1 MRIPVNLVNQ
11 YLKNKLTTNEIVS
24 SLEKTEIEVEEIID
38 SIKLDKNI
46 ITAKIIE
53 VDKHP
58 NADRLKIVRIEINNN
73 KTKKIVC
80 GAPNV
85 ESGQIVAYAKPGA
98 ILPNGQKISSAI
110 IRDIK
115 SDGMLCSARELSIG
129 EDHDGIVVL
138 DPDLPLS
145 ISLCDIVDSQDII
158 DIKTPANRFDML
170 SIVGVAREISAN
182 SKNNQLIE
190 PKNTEIEFSKK
201 DLTKIEDKQICKH
214 FISARIKINKK
225 VESPQWL
232 VDNLIAA
239 GMRPINVM
247 VDITNF
253 VMLETGQPSH
263 AYDANKI
270 KSNLGVRYAKNNEEL
285 TTLDGVTRKLCKDD
299 LIIVDS
305 SQAIGLAGVMGG
317 KDTETDINT
326 TEIFLE
332 IANFDKTVVRKNA
345 QRHGIRTEA
354 STRYEKGLPL
364 PLQVYAANRLVYL
377 FKKIC
382 AAEVVDSINEQ
393 LYDWPWIQHVG
404 LRVRKAEKF
413 LGMKLD
419 EKQIVQGLQKR
430 GFEAEHFSIVK
441 EARKHLGKP
450 YKWGANFKQD
460 GTDAFDCGYF
470 VDYIYSLIG
479 KMVGHQCLELFE
491 SGTAVGVENLKPGD
505 AVFRDGPWEKLSRK
519 ERKGLSHVAIYV
531 GNGKIIHAADT
542 YRDKNG
548 KWKKFPKN
556 KQMVIEEKVEV
567 ITKDPD
573 FRGAR
578 RYVDNFNHIIAVTAP
593 WWREDVRIE
602 QDLYEEC
609 AKIVGYENM
618 PTTLPSLPPM
628 QTSMHQNILNLKRLR
643 QLLVDRG
650 LFEVMS
656 YSFVSKKH
664 LQSDNQEEGKH
675 LKVVNPLSLEQEYLR
690 STLLSSHLQIIQN
703 NKNYSQK
710 KYGFFEISKVYEKDS
725 SKVGKSEKWQLGITI
740 VGSEGEKKIKSLI
753 DVISARYRID
763 LRFDLLQSNRY
774 EKGISA
780 NIVLKNTVIGN
791 FGQLSN
797 KLLKTHYKILT
808 DVSYCELNLDD
819 IELDEKEFK
828 VKKIPNYQLIYRDV
842 TLEID
847 NKIWWQEILDTI
859 KLDKVLKKIEFIG
872 EFKNDHLIQENKKR
886 ISFRLVLDLGAQPS
900 SSDITSNLD
909 NITDTLIKHPKL
921 NKPTII

>member
-1 MRIPVNLVNQ
+1 MKIPVNLVNQ
-11 YLKNKLTTNEIVS
+11 YLKNKLTTKEIVS
-24 SLEKTEIEVEEIID
+24 SLEKTEIEVEDID
-38 SIKLDKNI
+38 DAIALDKKI

-53 VDKHP
+53 VSSHP
-58 NADRLKIVRIEINNN
+58 NADRLKVVKIETGDGRPR
-73 KTKKIVC
+73 KVVC

-85 ESGQIVAYAKPGA
+85 KLDQLVAYAKPGS
-98 ILPNGQKISSAI
+98 ILPRGQKINSAVL
-110 IRDIK
+110 RDVK
-115 SDGMLCSARELSIG
+115 SDGMLCSARELSISD
-129 EDHDGIVVL
+129 DHEGIIVL
-138 DPDLPLS
+138 DPDLPLG
-145 ISLCDIVDSQDII
+145 ISLCDIVDSQDIV

-170 SIVGVAREISAN
+170 SIIGVAREISAN

-190 PKNTEIEFSKK
+190 PKNIKTEFSKK
-201 DLTKIEDKQICKH
+201 DLTKIENKQICKH
-214 FISARIKINKK
+214 FISVRIKINKK

-263 AYDANKI
+263 AYDANKL

-285 TTLDGVTRKLCKDD
+285 ITLDGVTRKLSKDD

-305 SQAIGLAGVMGG
+305 NKPIGLAGVMGG
-317 KDTETDINT
+317 KDTETDNNT
-326 TEIFLE
+326 TNIFLE

-364 PLQVYAANRLVYL
+364 PLQVYATNRLIYL

-382 AAEVVDSINEQ
+382 AAEVVDSVNEQ
-393 LYDWPWIQHVG
+393 LYDWPWIQHIG
-404 LRVRKAEKF
+404 LRIRKAEKF

-419 EKQIVQGLQKR
+419 EKQLIQGLQKR

-450 YKWGANFKQD
+450 YLLGATFRLN
-460 GTDAFDCGYF
+460 GTDCFDCSYLT
-470 VDYIYSLIG
+470 DYIYSLIG
-479 KMVGHQCLELFE
+479 LRIGHTAKEQFDNGYGLEVNVQELKAGDLIFLQRPFDDKNLEKERDGIRHVGIYIGKSEVIEASYDEGRVVKTKLKEFLE
-491 SGTAVGVENLKPGD
+491 SG
-505 AVFRDGPWEKLSRK
+505 
-519 ERKGLSHVAIYV
+519 
-531 GNGKIIHAADT
+531 
-542 YRDKNG
+542 
-548 KWKKFPKN
+548 
-556 KQMVIEEKVEV
+556 KV
-567 ITKDPD
+567 
-573 FRGAR
+573 RGIR
-578 RYVDNFNHIIAVTAP
+578 RYANNFNHTIAVTAP

-602 QDLYEEC
+602 QDLFEEC

-628 QTSMHQNILNLKRLR
+628 HTNMHQNIVNLKKLR

-664 LQSDNQEEGKH
+664 LQSDNQEEDKH
-675 LKVVNPLSLEQEYLR
+675 LKVVNPLSSEQEYLR
-690 STLLSSHLQIIQN
+690 STLLSSHLQIIKN
-703 NKNYSQK
+703 NKNYHQK

-740 VGSEGEKKIKSLI
+740 VGNEGEKKIKSLI
-753 DVISARYRID
+753 DVINAKYKLN
-763 LRFDLLQSNRY
+763 LRFDPLPSNRY

-780 NIVLKNTVIGN
+780 NIVLNDIVNGN
-791 FGQLSN
+791 FGRLSS
-797 KLLKTHYKILT
+797 KISKAHYKIPG
-808 DVSYCELNLDD
+808 DVSYCEMNLDEID
-819 IELDEKEFK
+819 LNDKDFK
-828 VKKIPNYQLIYRDV
+828 VEDIPSYQLIYRDV

-859 KLDKVLKKIEFIG
+859 KLDKVLTKVEFID
-872 EFKNDHLIQENKKR
+872 EFKNDQLIKESKKR

-900 SSDITSNLD
+900 SADIASNLD
-909 NITDTLIKHPKL
+909 SITNSLAKNNKL
-921 NKPTII
+921 SRPTII

>member
-1 MRIPVNLVNQ
+1 MKIPVNLVNQ
-11 YLKNKLTTNEIVS
+11 YLKNKLTTKEIVS
-24 SLEKTEIEVEEIID
+24 SLEKTEIEVEDID
-38 SIKLDKNI
+38 DAIRLDKKI
-46 ITAKIIE
+46 VTAKIIE
-53 VDKHP
+53 VSSHP
-58 NADRLKIVRIEINNN
+58 NADRLKVVKIETDNG
-73 KTKKIVC
+73 KTKKVVC

-85 ESGQIVAYAKPGA
+85 KLDQLVAYAKPGTT
-98 ILPNGQKISSAI
+98 LPDGQKISSAVL
-110 IRDIK
+110 RDVK
-115 SDGMLCSARELSIG
+115 SDGMLCSARELSMG
-129 EDHDGIVVL
+129 DDHDGIVVL
-138 DPDLPLS
+138 DPDLPLG

-182 SKNNQLIE
+182 SNNNQLIE
-190 PKNTEIEFSKK
+190 PKNTKIEFSKK
-201 DLTKIEDKQICKH
+201 DLAKIENKQICKH

-225 VESPQWL
+225 AESPQWL

-247 VDITNF
+247 VDIANF

-263 AYDANKI
+263 AYDANKL

-285 TTLDGVTRKLCKDD
+285 ITLDGVKRKLCKDD

-305 SQAIGLAGVMGG
+305 TKPIGLAGVMGG
-317 KDTETDINT
+317 KDTETDDST
-326 TEIFLE
+326 TDILLE

-364 PLQVYAANRLVYL
+364 PLQVYAANRLMYL

-382 AAEVVDSINEQ
+382 GGEVVDSVNEQ
-393 LYDWPWIQHVG
+393 LYDWPWIQHIG

-419 EKQIVQGLQKR
+419 EKQIIQGLQKR

-450 YKWGANFKQD
+450 YLLGATFRLNGVD
-460 GTDAFDCGYF
+460 CFDCSYLT
-470 VDYIYSLIG
+470 DYIYSLIG
-479 KMVGHQCLELFE
+479 LRIGHTAKEQFDNGYGLEVNITDLKAGDLIFLQRPFEDKNLEKERDGIRHVGVYIGKSEVIEASYDEGKVVKTKLKKFLE
-491 SGTAVGVENLKPGD
+491 SG
-505 AVFRDGPWEKLSRK
+505 
-519 ERKGLSHVAIYV
+519 
-531 GNGKIIHAADT
+531 
-542 YRDKNG
+542 
-548 KWKKFPKN
+548 
-556 KQMVIEEKVEV
+556 KV
-567 ITKDPD
+567 
-573 FRGAR
+573 RGIR
-578 RYVDNFNHIIAVTAP
+578 RYTESFNHIIAVTAP

-602 QDLYEEC
+602 QDMYEEC

-628 QTSMHQNILNLKRLR
+628 QTNMHQNIVNLQKLR

-664 LQSDNQEEGKH
+664 LQSDSQEEDKH

-690 STLLSSHLQIIQN
+690 STLLSSHLQIIKN
-703 NKNYSQK
+703 NKNYHQK

-740 VGSEGEKKIKSLI
+740 VGNEGEKKIKSLI
-753 DVISARYRID
+753 DVINAKYKLN
-763 LRFDLLQSNRY
+763 LRFDPLLNNRY

-780 NIVLKNTVIGN
+780 NIISKDVVIGT
-791 FGQLSN
+791 FGQLSS
-797 KLLKTHYKILT
+797 KISKTHYKIVG
-808 DVSYCELNLDD
+808 DVSYCEMNLDD
-819 IELDEKEFK
+819 IDLNEKDFK
-828 VKKIPNYQLIYRDV
+828 VEDIPAYQLVYRDV

-847 NKIWWQEILDTI
+847 NKIWWQEILDSI
-859 KLDKVLKKIEFIG
+859 KLSEVLTDVKFIG
-872 EFKNDHLIQENKKR
+872 EFKNDQLIKESKKR

-900 SSDITSNLD
+900 SSDITSNLVS
-909 NITDTLIKHPKL
+909 ITNSLIKNNKL